1 MDPRL
6 TEDRIK
12 PFRLVKY
19 FAYSGLVFIF
29 LVTLILSLLN
39 THWVKSMQRKKS
51 EDYAHVMIE
60 NLNHQ
65 IFLQFIIPVGL
76 MFNKIQ
82 LSNREQFERMDN
94 VVRSTMHSFKV
105 ETVNIYSMDNE
116 VSYSFDQYLIGRKD
130 YGGTGYLQAK
140 SGHWNSRLV
149 QRGNFLQILMGFP
162 KEVRLITF
170 APLRWEPQLGKI
182 TGPILG
188 VVEIVQDLSG
198 DYKTIFH
205 IQILVLLT
213 CTVLMGALFVV
224 LVFVVKRGEGI
235 IQKRAMERLR
245 LKERL
250 AHAER
255 LSSLGEMAAGIS
267 HEIRNPLGI
276 IRSSAE
282 LLKKKVAKI
291 DPQNTFPDI
300 IVEEATRLNRIITDF
315 INYAKPRD
323 PNAALCRVEEILE
336 KNITYLE
343 AQNKEQGYVIKK
355 NFQNHLPEIM
365 ADSAMLY
372 QSFLN
377 ILINAMQSMPDG
389 GRILVDVRSNDHW
402 LTVHFDDEGQGI
414 PSDNLDKI
422 WDPFFT
428 TKEQGTGLGLGIVK
442 NIIES
447 HGGSIQII
455 NRPVRGTRV
464 TIELPVKPVTNGKD
478 RDRVETASDRG
489 ISEAEGPKISDKLP

>member
-1 MDPRL
+1 MEPKL

-19 FAYSGLVFIF
+19 FVYAGLVVIF
-29 LVTLILSLLN
+29 MVTLILSVLN

-65 IFLQFIIPVGL
+65 IFLQFIIPIGL
-76 MFNKIQ
+76 MYNKIQ
-82 LSNREQFERMDN
+82 LSNREQFERMDT
-94 VVRSTMHSFKV
+94 VVRSTMHSFKA

-116 VSYSFDQYLIGRKD
+116 VSYSFDKYLIGRKN

-140 SGHWNSRLV
+140 SGKWNSRLV
-149 QRGNFLQILMGFP
+149 QRGNFMQILLGFP

-182 TGPILG
+182 TGPVLG

-198 DYKTIFH
+198 DYKTIFQ
-205 IQILVLLT
+205 IQILVVIT

-255 LSSLGEMAAGIS
+255 LSSMGEMAAGIS

-282 LLKKKVAKI
+282 LLKKKIAKI

-300 IVEEATRLNRIITDF
+300 IVEEANRLNRIITDF
-315 INYAKPRD
+315 INYAKPRE
-323 PNAALCRVEEILE
+323 PNMTLCRLEEIID
-336 KNITYLE
+336 KNITFLE
-343 AQNKEQGYVIKK
+343 AQNKEQGCVIKK

-365 ADSAMLY
+365 ADSTMLY

-377 ILINAMQSMPDG
+377 ILINAMQAMPDG
-389 GRILVDVRSNDHW
+389 GRILVEISSNDHW
-402 LTVHFDDEGQGI
+402 VTVHFDDEGQGI
-414 PSDNLDKI
+414 PSENLDKI

-428 TKEQGTGLGLGIVK
+428 TKDQGTGLGLGIVK
-442 NIIES
+442 NIVES
-447 HGGSIQII
+447 HGGGVQIV

-464 TIELPVKPVTNGKD
+464 TIELPVKPITNAKNTNLT
-478 RDRVETASDRG
+478 ETQAD
-489 ISEAEGPKISDKLP
+489 

>member
-1 MDPRL
+1 MNLLKFNTMEPRL

-19 FAYSGLVFIF
+19 FAYAGLVVIF
-29 LVTLILSLLN
+29 MVTLILSVLN

-65 IFLQFIIPVGL
+65 IFLQFIIPIGL
-76 MFNKIQ
+76 MYNKIQ
-82 LSNREQFERMDN
+82 LSNREQFERMDT
-94 VVRSTMHSFKV
+94 VVRSTMHSFKA
-105 ETVNIYSMDNE
+105 ETVNIYSVDNE
-116 VSYSFDQYLIGRKD
+116 VSYSFDKYLIGRKN

-140 SGHWNSRLV
+140 SGKWNSRLV
-149 QRGNFLQILMGFP
+149 QRGNFMQILLGFP

-182 TGPILG
+182 TGPVLG

-198 DYKTIFH
+198 DYNTIFQ
-205 IQILVLLT
+205 IQILVVIT

-255 LSSLGEMAAGIS
+255 LSSMGEMAAGIS

-282 LLKKKVAKI
+282 LLKKKIAKI

-300 IVEEATRLNRIITDF
+300 IVEEASRLNRIITDF
-315 INYAKPRD
+315 INYAKPRE
-323 PNAALCRVEEILE
+323 PNMTLCRLEEIID
-336 KNITYLE
+336 KNITFLE

-365 ADSAMLY
+365 ADSTMLY

-377 ILINAMQSMPDG
+377 VLINAMQAMPDG
-389 GRILVDVRSNDHW
+389 GRILVEISSNDHW
-402 LTVHFDDEGQGI
+402 VTVHFDDEGQGI
-414 PSDNLDKI
+414 PSENLDKI

-428 TKEQGTGLGLGIVK
+428 TKDQGTGLGLGIVK
-442 NIIES
+442 NIVES
-447 HGGSIQII
+447 HGGGVQIV

-464 TIELPVKPVTNGKD
+464 TIELPVKPITNGKNTNLTETQAD
-478 RDRVETASDRG
+478 R
-489 ISEAEGPKISDKLP
+489 

>member
-1 MDPRL
+1 MEPSL
-6 TEDRIK
+6 TEDRVK

-19 FAYSGLVFIF
+19 FAYTGLVVIF
-29 LVTLILSLLN
+29 LVTVILSVLN

-65 IFLQFIIPVGL
+65 IFIQFIIPVGL

-82 LSNREQFERMDN
+82 LSNRQQFERMDS
-94 VVRSTMHSFKV
+94 VVRSTMHSFKA

-116 VSYSFDQYLIGRKD
+116 VSYSFDKYLIGRKN

-140 SGHWNSRLV
+140 SGKWNSRLV
-149 QRGNFLQILMGFP
+149 QRGNFLQILLGFP

-198 DYKTIFH
+198 DYNTIFQ
-205 IQILVLLT
+205 IQILVVIT
-213 CTVLMGALFVV
+213 CAVLMGAVFVV

-255 LSSLGEMAAGIS
+255 LSLMGEMAAGIS

-282 LLKKKVAKI
+282 LLKKKIAKT
-291 DPQNTFPDI
+291 DPQNSFPDI
-300 IVEEATRLNRIITDF
+300 IIEEASRLNRIITDF
-315 INYAKPRD
+315 INFAKPRE
-323 PNAALCRVEEILE
+323 PNMTLCRLEEIID
-336 KNITYLE
+336 KNITFLE
-343 AQNKEQGYVIKK
+343 AQNKEKGYIIKK

-365 ADSAMLY
+365 ADSTMLY

-389 GRILVDVRSNDHW
+389 GRILVEISSNDHW
-402 LTVHFDDEGQGI
+402 VTVHFDDEGQGI
-414 PSDNLDKI
+414 PSEILDKI

-428 TKEQGTGLGLGIVK
+428 TKDQGTGLGLGIVK

-447 HGGSIQII
+447 HGGGIQIV
-455 NRPVRGTRV
+455 NRPVCGTRV
-464 TIELPVKPVTNGKD
+464 TIELPVKPISNDKD
-478 RDRVETASDRG
+478 ADLSKTKADQ
-489 ISEAEGPKISDKLP
+489 

>member
-1 MDPRL
+1 MESKLP
-6 TEDRIK
+6 EDKLK

-19 FAYSGLVFIF
+19 FAFSGLVVIF
-29 LVTLILSLLN
+29 LTTIILSVLN

-65 IFLQFIIPVGL
+65 VFLQFIIPVGM
-76 MFNKIQ
+76 MFGKIQ

-116 VSYSFDQYLIGRKD
+116 VSYSFDQHLIGRTN
-130 YGGTGYLQAK
+130 YGGTGYLQAR
-140 SGHWNSRLV
+140 SGKWNHKLV
-149 QRGNFLQILMGFP
+149 QRGNFLQIMLGFP
-162 KEVRLITF
+162 KQVRLITF

-182 TGPILG
+182 SGRILG
-188 VVEIVQDLSG
+188 VVEITQDLSE

-205 IQILVLLT
+205 IQILVIIT

-224 LVFVVKRGEGI
+224 LVYVVKRGEGI
-235 IQKRAMERLR
+235 IQRRAMERLR

-276 IRSSAE
+276 ISSSAE
-282 LLKKKVAKI
+282 LLKKKIAKI

-300 IVEEATRLNRIITDF
+300 IVEEASRLNRIVTDF
-315 INYAKPRD
+315 INYARPRN
-323 PNAALCRVEEILE
+323 PNLALCRIEEIID
-336 KNITYLE
+336 KNITFLE
-343 AQNKEQGYVIKK
+343 AQNNEQGYLIKK
-355 NFQNHLPEIM
+355 NIQDALPELM
-365 ADSAMLY
+365 ADSAMVY

-389 GRILVDVRSNDHW
+389 GRILVEVSSNDHRV
-402 LTVHFDDEGQGI
+402 TVHFDDEGQGI
-414 PSDNLDKI
+414 PPENLNKI

-447 HGGSIQII
+447 HGGSIQIV

-464 TIELPVKPVTNGKD
+464 TIELPLKPNVTSAEAQS
-478 RDRVETASDRG
+478 ETVTERN
-489 ISEAEGPKISDKLP
+489 

>member
-1 MDPRL
+1 MNLLKFNTMEPRL

-19 FAYSGLVFIF
+19 FAYAGLVVIF
-29 LVTLILSLLN
+29 MVTLILSVLN

-65 IFLQFIIPVGL
+65 IFLQFIIPIGL
-76 MFNKIQ
+76 MYNKIQ
-82 LSNREQFERMDN
+82 LSNREQFERMDT
-94 VVRSTMHSFKV
+94 VVRSTMHSFKA

-116 VSYSFDQYLIGRKD
+116 VSYSFDKYLIGRKN

-140 SGHWNSRLV
+140 SGKWNSRLV
-149 QRGNFLQILMGFP
+149 QRGNFMQILLGFP

-182 TGPILG
+182 TGPVLG

-198 DYKTIFH
+198 DYNTIFQ
-205 IQILVLLT
+205 IQILVVIT

-255 LSSLGEMAAGIS
+255 LSSMGEMAAGIS

-282 LLKKKVAKI
+282 LLKKKIAKI

-300 IVEEATRLNRIITDF
+300 IVEEASRLNRIITDF
-315 INYAKPRD
+315 INYAKPRE
-323 PNAALCRVEEILE
+323 PNMTLCRLEEIID
-336 KNITYLE
+336 KNITFLE

-365 ADSAMLY
+365 ADSTMLY

-377 ILINAMQSMPDG
+377 VLINAMQAMPDG
-389 GRILVDVRSNDHW
+389 GRILVEISSNDHW
-402 LTVHFDDEGQGI
+402 VTVHFDDEGQGI
-414 PSDNLDKI
+414 PSENLDKI

-428 TKEQGTGLGLGIVK
+428 TKDQGTGLGLGIVK
-442 NIIES
+442 NIVES
-447 HGGSIQII
+447 HGGGVQIV

-464 TIELPVKPVTNGKD
+464 TIELPVKPITNGKNTNLTETQAD
-478 RDRVETASDRG
+478 R
-489 ISEAEGPKISDKLP
+489 

>member
-1 MDPRL
+1 
-6 TEDRIK
+6 
-12 PFRLVKY
+12 
-19 FAYSGLVFIF
+19 
-29 LVTLILSLLN
+29 
-39 THWVKSMQRKKS
+39 
-51 EDYAHVMIE
+51 
-60 NLNHQ
+60 
-65 IFLQFIIPVGL
+65 
-76 MFNKIQ
+76 
-82 LSNREQFERMDN
+82 MDN
-94 VVRSTMHSFKV
+94 VVRSTMHSFKA

-116 VSYSFDQYLIGRKD
+116 ISYSFDQYLIGRKN
-130 YGGTGYLQAK
+130 YGGSGYLQAK

-182 TGPILG
+182 TGPVLG
-188 VVEIVQDLSG
+188 VVEIVQDISE
-198 DYKTIFH
+198 DYKIIFQ
-205 IQILVLLT
+205 IQILVIIT
-213 CTVLMGALFVV
+213 CAVLMGALFAV

-282 LLKKKVAKI
+282 LLKKKIDEI
-291 DPQNTFPDI
+291 DPQNTFADI
-300 IVEEATRLNRIITDF
+300 IVEEANRLNRIITDF
-315 INYAKPRD
+315 INFAKPRS
-323 PNAALCRVEEILE
+323 PNIAPCRVEEVVD
-336 KNITYLE
+336 KNIAFLE
-343 AQNKEQGYVIKK
+343 TQNKDKGYVIKR
-355 NFQNHLPEIM
+355 NFQNQLPEIM

-389 GRILVDVRSNDHW
+389 GRIRVEISANDHW

-414 PSDNLDKI
+414 PSENLEKI

-442 NIIES
+442 NLVES
-447 HGGSIQII
+447 HGGSIQIV

-464 TIELPVKPVTNGKD
+464 TVELPVKPKTGGKD
-478 RDRVETASDRG
+478 EDRAGTAVVQ
-489 ISEAEGPKISDKLP
+489 

>member
-1 MDPRL
+1 MEPKL

-19 FAYSGLVFIF
+19 FVYAGLVVIF
-29 LVTLILSLLN
+29 MVTLILSVLN

-65 IFLQFIIPVGL
+65 IFLQFIIPIGL
-76 MFNKIQ
+76 MYNKIQ
-82 LSNREQFERMDN
+82 LSNREQFERMDT
-94 VVRSTMHSFKV
+94 VVRSTMHSFKA

-116 VSYSFDQYLIGRKD
+116 VSYSFDKYLIGRKN

-140 SGHWNSRLV
+140 SGKWNSRLV
-149 QRGNFLQILMGFP
+149 QRGNFMQILLGFP

-182 TGPILG
+182 TGPVLG

-198 DYKTIFH
+198 DYKTIFQ
-205 IQILVLLT
+205 IQILVVIT

-255 LSSLGEMAAGIS
+255 LSSMGEMAAGIS

-282 LLKKKVAKI
+282 LLKKKIAKI

-300 IVEEATRLNRIITDF
+300 IVEEASRLNRIITDF
-315 INYAKPRD
+315 INYAKPRE
-323 PNAALCRVEEILE
+323 PNMTLCRLEEIID
-336 KNITYLE
+336 KNITFLE
-343 AQNKEQGYVIKK
+343 AQNKEQGCVIKK

-365 ADSAMLY
+365 ADSTMLY

-377 ILINAMQSMPDG
+377 ILINAMQAMPDG
-389 GRILVDVRSNDHW
+389 GRILVEISSNDHW
-402 LTVHFDDEGQGI
+402 VTVHFDDEGQGI
-414 PSDNLDKI
+414 PSENLDKI

-428 TKEQGTGLGLGIVK
+428 TKDQGTGLGLGIVK
-442 NIIES
+442 NIVES
-447 HGGSIQII
+447 HGGGVQIV

-464 TIELPVKPVTNGKD
+464 TIELPVKPITNAKNTNLT
-478 RDRVETASDRG
+478 ETQADQ
-489 ISEAEGPKISDKLP
+489 

>member
-1 MDPRL
+1 MDPKL
-6 TEDRIK
+6 TEDKIK

-19 FAYSGLVFIF
+19 FAYAGLVVIF

-65 IFLQFIIPVGL
+65 VFLQFIIPVGL

-82 LSNREQFERMDN
+82 LSNREQFERMDK
-94 VVRSTMHSFKV
+94 VVRSTMHSFKA

-116 VSYSFDQYLIGRKD
+116 VSYSFDQYLIGRKN
-130 YGGTGYLQAK
+130 YGGTGYLQAR
-140 SGHWNSRLV
+140 SGKWNSRLV

-182 TGPILG
+182 TGPVLG
-188 VVEIVQDLSG
+188 VVEIVQDISD
-198 DYKTIFH
+198 DYKTIFQ
-205 IQILVLLT
+205 IQILVIIT
-213 CTVLMGALFVV
+213 CTVLMGALFAI

-282 LLKKKVAKI
+282 LLKKKIAEI
-291 DPQNTFPDI
+291 DPQNTFADI
-300 IVEEATRLNRIITDF
+300 IVEEASRLNRIITDF
-315 INYAKPRD
+315 INYAKPRN
-323 PNAALCRVEEILE
+323 PNIALCRVEEVVD
-336 KNITYLE
+336 KNITFLE
-343 AQNKEQGYVIKK
+343 VQYKEQGHVIKK
-355 NFQNHLPEIM
+355 NYQNHLPEIM
-365 ADSAMLY
+365 ADSTMLY

-389 GRILVDVRSNDHW
+389 GRIRVEISSNDRW

-414 PSDNLDKI
+414 PPENLDKI

-442 NIIES
+442 NVVES
-447 HGGSIQII
+447 HGGSIQIV

-464 TIELPVKPVTNGKD
+464 TIELPVKPETNGKD
-478 RDRVETASDRG
+478 ADPAGTA
-489 ISEAEGPKISDKLP
+489 AEQ

>member
-1 MDPRL
+1 MEPKL
-6 TEDRIK
+6 QEDKLK

-19 FAYSGLVFIF
+19 FAFSGLIVIF
-29 LVTLILSLLN
+29 LATIIFSALN

-65 IFLQFIIPVGL
+65 VFVQFIVPVGL
-76 MFNKIQ
+76 MYGKIR

-94 VVRSTMHSFKV
+94 VVRSTMHSFEIDKI
-105 ETVNIYSMDNE
+105 NIYSMDNE
-116 VSYSFDQYLIGRKD
+116 ISYSFDQYLIGRRN
-130 YGGTGYLQAK
+130 YGGTGYLQAR
-140 SGHWNSRLV
+140 SGKWNHKLV
-149 QRGNFLQILMGFP
+149 QRGNFLQILLGFP
-162 KEVRLITF
+162 KNVQLITF

-182 TGPILG
+182 SGQILG
-188 VVEIVQDLSG
+188 VVEIAQDLSE
-198 DYKTIFH
+198 DYKTIFQ
-205 IQILVLLT
+205 IQILVIITSTL
-213 CTVLMGALFVV
+213 LMGALFVV

-235 IQKRAMERLR
+235 IQRRAMERLR

-282 LLKKKVAKI
+282 LLKKKIAKV

-300 IVEEATRLNRIITDF
+300 IVEEASRLNSIITDF
-315 INYAKPRD
+315 INYAKPKI
-323 PNAALCRVEEILE
+323 PNMAPCRVDEIID
-336 KNITYLE
+336 KNLTFLE
-343 AQNKEQGYVIKK
+343 AQNKEMGHMIKK
-355 NFQNHLPEIM
+355 NYQDDLPEIM

-377 ILINAMQSMPDG
+377 ILLNAMQSMPDG
-389 GRILVDVRSNDHW
+389 GRIHVEVSSNDHRV
-402 LTVHFDDEGQGI
+402 TVHFDDDGQGI
-414 PSDNLDKI
+414 PPENMNKI

-447 HGGSIQII
+447 HGGSIQIV
-455 NRPVRGTRV
+455 NRPVIGARV
-464 TIELPVKPVTNGKD
+464 TVELPLRPETNATTPSGDK
-478 RDRVETASDRG
+478 A
-489 ISEAEGPKISDKLP
+489 AEQN

>member
-1 MDPRL
+1 MEAKL
-6 TEDRIK
+6 TEDKIK

-19 FAYSGLVFIF
+19 FAYTGLVVIF
-29 LVTLILSLLN
+29 LVTLILSVLN

-94 VVRSTMHSFKV
+94 VVRSTMHSFKAA
-105 ETVNIYSMDNE
+105 TVNIYSMDNE
-116 VSYSFDQYLIGRKD
+116 VSYSFDQYLIGRKN

-140 SGHWNSRLV
+140 SGNWNSKMV
-149 QRGNFLQILMGFP
+149 QRGNFLQILLGFP
-162 KEVRLITF
+162 KEIRLITF

-182 TGPILG
+182 TGPVLG
-188 VVEIVQDLSG
+188 VVEIVQDLSE
-198 DYKTIFH
+198 DYKTIFQ
-205 IQILVLLT
+205 IQILVIIT
-213 CTVLMGALFVV
+213 CTVLMGALFGV

-235 IQKRAMERLR
+235 IQKRALERLR
-245 LKERL
+245 LKDRL

-282 LLKKKVAKI
+282 LLKKKITKI
-291 DPQNTFPDI
+291 DPQNIFADI
-300 IVEEATRLNRIITDF
+300 IVEEASRLNRIITDF
-315 INYAKPRD
+315 FNYAKPRN
-323 PNAALCRVEEILE
+323 PNMALCRVEEILD
-336 KNITYLE
+336 KNITFLE
-343 AQNKEQGYVIKK
+343 AQNKEQGYLIKK

-377 ILINAMQSMPDG
+377 ILINAMQSMPEG
-389 GRILVDVRSNDHW
+389 GRILVEISSNDHGV
-402 LTVHFDDEGQGI
+402 TVYFDDEGQGI
-414 PSDNLDKI
+414 PSENLDKI

-442 NIIES
+442 NIVES
-447 HGGSIQII
+447 HGGSIQIV
-455 NRPVRGTRV
+455 NRPVRGARV
-464 TIELPVKPVTNGKD
+464 TVELPLLPKTTAKD
-478 RDRVETASDRG
+478 EDNAETA
-489 ISEAEGPKISDKLP
+489 AGP

>member
-1 MDPRL
+1 MEPKL

-19 FAYSGLVFIF
+19 FVYAGLVVIF
-29 LVTLILSLLN
+29 MVTLILSVLN

-65 IFLQFIIPVGL
+65 IFLQFIIPIGL
-76 MFNKIQ
+76 MYNKIQ
-82 LSNREQFERMDN
+82 LSNREQFERMDT
-94 VVRSTMHSFKV
+94 VVRSTMHSFKA

-116 VSYSFDQYLIGRKD
+116 VSYSFDKYLIGRKN

-140 SGHWNSRLV
+140 SGKWNSRLV
-149 QRGNFLQILMGFP
+149 QRGNFMQILLGFP

-182 TGPILG
+182 TGPVLG

-198 DYKTIFH
+198 DYKTIFQ
-205 IQILVLLT
+205 IQILVVIT

-255 LSSLGEMAAGIS
+255 LSSMGEMAAGIS

-282 LLKKKVAKI
+282 LLKKKIAKI

-300 IVEEATRLNRIITDF
+300 IVEEASRLNRIITDF
-315 INYAKPRD
+315 INYAKPRE
-323 PNAALCRVEEILE
+323 PNMTLCRLEEIID
-336 KNITYLE
+336 KNITFLE
-343 AQNKEQGYVIKK
+343 AQNKEQGCVIKK

-365 ADSAMLY
+365 ADSTMLY

-377 ILINAMQSMPDG
+377 ILINAMQAMPDG
-389 GRILVDVRSNDHW
+389 GRILVEISSNDHW
-402 LTVHFDDEGQGI
+402 VTVHFDDEGQGI
-414 PSDNLDKI
+414 PSENLDKI
-422 WDPFFT
+422 WEPFFT
-428 TKEQGTGLGLGIVK
+428 TKDQGTGLGLGIVK
-442 NIIES
+442 NIVES
-447 HGGSIQII
+447 HGGGVQIV

-464 TIELPVKPVTNGKD
+464 TIELPVKPITNAKNTNLT
-478 RDRVETASDRG
+478 ETQAD
-489 ISEAEGPKISDKLP
+489 